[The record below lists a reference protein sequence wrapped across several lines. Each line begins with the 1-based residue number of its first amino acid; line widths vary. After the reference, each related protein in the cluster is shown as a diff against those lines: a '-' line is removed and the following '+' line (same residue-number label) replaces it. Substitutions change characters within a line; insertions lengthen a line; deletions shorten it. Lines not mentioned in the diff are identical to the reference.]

1 MFFKI
6 DDVLMVVIIIV
17 RLLMVKVKLNK
28 LLENPSS
35 SQIGIINKLEQLNII
50 PMPENIIKNIEIKII
65 I

>member
-1 MFFKI
+1 
-6 DDVLMVVIIIV
+6 MVVIIIV

-65 I
+65 M

>member
-6 DDVLMVVIIIV
+6 DDVLMVAIIIV

>member
-65 I
+65 M

>member
-1 MFFKI
+1 
-6 DDVLMVVIIIV
+6 MVVIIIV

-50 PMPENIIKNIEIKII
+50 PPMPENIIKNIEIKII